1 MCNLLLSNSVIYL
14 LNGLD
19 SIYLWDGE
27 GKTWKVWVYIQI
39 EIERVKSEKH
49 HYGDEEQQL

>member
-27 GKTWKVWVYIQI
+27 GKTWKVHIQI

-49 HYGDEEQQL
+49 YYGDEEQQL